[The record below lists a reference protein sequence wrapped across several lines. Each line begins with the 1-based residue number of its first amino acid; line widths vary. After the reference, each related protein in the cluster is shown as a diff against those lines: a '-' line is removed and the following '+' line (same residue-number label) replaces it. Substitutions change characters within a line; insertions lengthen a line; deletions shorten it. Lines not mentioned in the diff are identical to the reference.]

1 VEAPQTAAENVRL
14 AGHNGLVTSLSW
26 ATIETPA
33 GPMSVGCTG
42 LGVAQTR
49 FGLPPTPT
57 DSAGPDHPVLAGTV
71 LADTVL
77 ADPVLAA
84 ARNQLAEY
92 FARTR
97 TAFDVPLD
105 WGDCTGSRRAVLGLL
120 AETVGYGQTV
130 NYGALAQRLAD
141 QDGRPSIGARAI
153 GAIMGSNPIPVI
165 VPCHRVVATD
175 GLGGFS
181 GGCGVELKRWLLT
194 FEGALPAMLD
204 FGPPA
209 GLMNRA

>member
-1 VEAPQTAAENVRL
+1 M
-14 AGHNGLVTSLSW
+14 VTSLSW

-33 GPMSVGCTG
+33 GPMSVGCTD

-49 FGLPPTPT
+49 FGLPPTRAAAAPPNP
-57 DSAGPDHPVLAGTV
+57 GPSNPGPSNPGPLNPGLPAPGPPNPVLAS
-71 LADTVL
+71 
-77 ADPVLAA
+77 
-84 ARNQLAEY
+84 ARDQLAEY
-92 FARTR
+92 FAGTR

-120 AETVGYGQTV
+120 AETVEYGQTV
-130 NYGALAQRLAD
+130 SYGTLAQRLASRE
-141 QDGRPSIGARAI
+141 GRPSIGARAI

-175 GLGGFS
+175 SLGGFS
-181 GGCGVELKRWLLT
+181 GGCGIELKRWLLT

-209 GLMNRA
+209 GLMNSAR

>member
-1 VEAPQTAAENVRL
+1 M
-14 AGHNGLVTSLSW
+14 VTSLSW

-49 FGLPPTPT
+49 FGRPPARAATVP
-57 DSAGPDHPVLAGTV
+57 AGPVLTNTGPANTGPANTV
-71 LADTVL
+71 LANTELANTVL
-77 ADPVLAA
+77 TA
-84 ARNQLAEY
+84 ARDQLAEY
-92 FARTR
+92 FAGTR

-105 WGDCTGSRRAVLGLL
+105 WGDCAGSRRAVLGLL

-130 NYGALAQRLAD
+130 SYGTLAQRLAGL
-141 QDGRPSIGARAI
+141 DGRPSIGARAI

-209 GLMNRA
+209 GLMNGAR

>member
-1 VEAPQTAAENVRL
+1 M
-14 AGHNGLVTSLSW
+14 VTSLLW

-49 FGLPPTPT
+49 FGQPPSRAAAEPT
-57 DSAGPDHPVLAGTV
+57 NTGPTNTGPANTGP
-71 LADTVL
+71 ANI
-77 ADPVLAA
+77 VLAA
-84 ARNQLAEY
+84 ARDQLAGY
-92 FARTR
+92 FAGTR
-97 TAFDVPLD
+97 TDFDVLLD
-105 WGDCTGSRRAVLGLL
+105 WGDCAGSRRAVLGLL
-120 AETVGYGQTV
+120 AETVRYGQTV
-130 NYGALAQRLAD
+130 NYGTLAQRLAD
-141 QDGRPSIGARAI
+141 LDGRPSIGARAI

-209 GLMNRA
+209 GLMNSAR